1 MLNLADLGFEPADTK
16 TIETDEPAQDGP
28 AGLVPIEPGS
38 VVAKTLYHVWS
49 GQPVTIVDSPPGA
62 GKSTLVA
69 TVSQHLA
76 AGSTLSVRI
85 AAPTRDAVRAL
96 AQRID
101 QITETGAVSTVGS
114 AFKGESLFAS
124 NDDLPT
130 PIQVSTV
137 ASCRSRAPECD
148 LLIFDEAY
156 QATYADVLAAS
167 ERADQVLMVG
177 DPGQIGPV
185 ITANTAV
192 WDRLRVAPADRA
204 PEGFSQRGDAKLLSL
219 PSTFRLGGDSASAIA
234 PLYRFPFDSRR
245 PNVALDGFD
254 EIEAL
259 IVPPAT
265 HVAEQSVMAQA
276 VERVQSLIGAGATS
290 DMGVHEL
297 VENDIVV
304 LAARNEQV
312 AMLSALLHRAGLG
325 NVTVGTADRLQGGE
339 WAAAVA
345 IDPLF
350 GVTHAS
356 GHSAALGRLCVMAS
370 RHFAHLTWVGSDDWQ
385 QVIERSN
392 EVLGADAQVHTEV
405 REALMGQ

>member
-1 MLNLADLGFEPADTK
+1 
-16 TIETDEPAQDGP
+16 
-28 AGLVPIEPGS
+28 
-38 VVAKTLYHVWS
+38 
-49 GQPVTIVDSPPGA
+49 
-62 GKSTLVA
+62 
-69 TVSQHLA
+69 
-76 AGSTLSVRI
+76 
-85 AAPTRDAVRAL
+85 
-96 AQRID
+96 
-101 QITETGAVSTVGS
+101 
-114 AFKGESLFAS
+114 
-124 NDDLPT
+124 
-130 PIQVSTV
+130 
-137 ASCRSRAPECD
+137 
-148 LLIFDEAY
+148 
-156 QATYADVLAAS
+156 
-167 ERADQVLMVG
+167 
-177 DPGQIGPV
+177 
-185 ITANTAV
+185 
-192 WDRLRVAPADRA
+192 RLRVAPADRA

-259 IVPPAT
+259 IGPPAA